1 MWPIFK
7 SLSLF
12 FPSPDHHLMH
22 KIPHR
27 ICHWHLRGVKYL
39 QGVQYFPINNSFPL
53 LLEDTRGS
61 GQGRFLIPILE
72 IQEHPICAVSSHFPA
87 WKILFPWWEAATLPA
102 FPLGSPFPFFFPPIT
117 CYPGSPTWQGMKG
130 TLARLHFWQPLWS
143 HPSTIWKT
151 NNNEKKII
159 KKEGNKKVEIPG

>member
-1 MWPIFK
+1 
-7 SLSLF
+7 
-12 FPSPDHHLMH
+12 MH

-72 IQEHPICAVSSHFPA
+72 IQEHPICAVSSHFSA
-87 WKILFPWWEAATLPA
+87 CKILFPWGEAARVPA
-102 FPLGSPFPFFFPPIT
+102 FPLGSPFPSSFPPIT
-117 CYPGSPTWQGMKG
+117 CYPGSPRW
-130 TLARLHFWQPLWS
+130 LRD
-143 HPSTIWKT
+143 
-151 NNNEKKII
+151 
-159 KKEGNKKVEIPG
+159 EGNLGKALTDSVKPSLHNMEN